1 MKELIEYIEK
11 SISISDDIVNDL
23 KAILVERNVEKGELI
38 LQENTKRKIQI
49 FVASGCLRAFHKT
62 ENDKDHTLQFAT
74 KNWWISDYM
83 TLFND
88 EKSILSIE
96 SLSHSK
102 IVIIEQSQLEE
113 LYLKFPEFGLINR
126 MNLQN
131 RIASL
136 QKRIFGLLTL
146 TAKEKYEKFIR
157 DYEVFEKVIPNYQI
171 ASFLG
176 ITPESLSRV
185 RKEIA
190 NS

>member
-11 SISISDDIVNDL
+11 SITLSDDIVNDL
-23 KAILVERNVEKGELI
+23 KAIITERNVTKGEII
-38 LQENTKRKIQI
+38 LPENSSRKIQI
-49 FVASGCLRAFHKT
+49 FVASGCLRAFYKT
-62 ENDKDHTLQFAT
+62 ESGKDYTLQFAT

-83 TLFND
+83 TLFKK
-88 EKSILSIE
+88 EKSVLSIE
-96 SLSHSK
+96 CLSDAK
-102 IVIIEQSQLEE
+102 ILLVEQSQLEK
-113 LYLKFPEFGLINR
+113 LYAKFPEFGLLHR

-131 RIASL
+131 RIATL
-136 QKRIFGLLTL
+136 QKRIFGLLTM
-146 TAKEKYEKFIR
+146 TAKEKYEKFIE

-185 RKEIA
+185 RKEIT

>member
-11 SISISDDIVNDL
+11 SISLSDDIINDL
-23 KAILVERNVEKGELI
+23 KAIIIERNVEKGEII
-38 LQENTKRKIQI
+38 LQENSSRKIQV
-49 FVASGCLRAFHKT
+49 FVASGCLRAFYKT
-62 ENDKDHTLQFAT
+62 EKGKDHTLQFAT

-83 TLFND
+83 TLFNK
-88 EKSILSIE
+88 EKTLLSIE

-102 IVIIEQSQLEE
+102 IMIITQSELEG
-113 LYLKFPEFGLINR
+113 LYSKYPEFGLTHR

-131 RIASL
+131 RIATL
-136 QKRIFGLLTL
+136 QKRIFGLLIL
-146 TAKEKYEKFIR
+146 TAKEKYEKFLT
-157 DYEVFEKVIPNYQI
+157 DYEVFEKIIPNYQI

>member
-1 MKELIEYIEK
+1 MKELIEYLEK
-11 SISISDDIVNDL
+11 SIVLSDEIIKDL
-23 KAILVERNVEKGELI
+23 KAIAIERNIEKGKII
-38 LQENTKRKIQI
+38 LQANSSRKIQI
-49 FVASGCLRAFHKT
+49 FVASGCLRAFYKT
-62 ENDKDHTLQFAT
+62 EKGKDHTLQFAT

-83 TLFND
+83 TLFNND
-88 EKSILSIE
+88 KSLLSIE

-102 IVIIEQSQLEE
+102 IILIEQSKLEE
-113 LYLKFPEFGLINR
+113 LFSKYPEFGLKHG

-131 RIASL
+131 RITAL

-146 TAKEKYEKFIR
+146 SAKEKYEKFIEE
-157 DYEVFEKVIPNYQI
+157 YEIFEKIIPNYQI

-190 NS
+190 NY

>member
-11 SISISDDIVNDL
+11 SFTLSNEITNDL
-23 KAILVERNVEKGELI
+23 KAIIIERNIQKGEII
-38 LQENTKRKIQI
+38 LQENSNRKIQI
-49 FVASGCLRAFHKT
+49 FVASGCLRTFYKT
-62 ENDKDHTLQFAT
+62 KNGKDHTLQFAT

-83 TLFND
+83 TLFNK
-88 EKSILSIE
+88 EKSLLSIE
-96 SLSHSK
+96 SLSNSK
-102 IVIIEQSQLEE
+102 IFIIEQSQLEK
-113 LYLKFPEFGLINR
+113 LYSKHPEFGIINR
-126 MNLQN
+126 KNLQN

-136 QKRIFGLLTL
+136 QKRIFGLLTM
-146 TAKEKYEKFIR
+146 TAKEKYQKFIT
-157 DYEVFEKVIPNYQI
+157 DYDIFEKVIPNYQI

>member
-1 MKELIEYIEK
+1 MKELVEYLEK
-11 SISISDDIVNDL
+11 GMTLSDEILNDL
-23 KAILVERNVEKGELI
+23 KEITIERNVVKGELI
-38 LQENTKRKIQI
+38 LQENSSRKIQI
-49 FVASGCLRAFHKT
+49 FVASGCLRAFYKS
-62 ENDKDHTLQFAT
+62 ENGKDHTLQFAT

-83 TLFND
+83 TLFNK
-88 EKSILSIE
+88 EKSLLSIE

-102 IVIIEQSQLEE
+102 IIIIEQAKLQE
-113 LYLKFPEFGLINR
+113 LFSKFPEFGLKHS

-131 RIASL
+131 RITAL

-146 TAKEKYEKFIR
+146 TAKEKYEKFIE
-157 DYEVFEKVIPNYQI
+157 DYEVFEKIIPNYQI

-176 ITPESLSRV
+176 ITPESLSRI

>member
-11 SISISDDIVNDL
+11 SISLSDEIANDL
-23 KAILVERNVEKGELI
+23 KAIIIHRNVEKGEII
-38 LQENTKRKIQI
+38 LQENSSRKIQI
-49 FVASGCLRAFHKT
+49 FVVSGCLRTFYKT
-62 ENDKDHTLQFAT
+62 ENGKDHTLQFAT

-83 TLFND
+83 TLFNT
-88 EKSILSIE
+88 EKSLLSIE

-102 IVIIEQSQLEE
+102 IIIIEQSQLEE
-113 LYLKFPEFGLINR
+113 LFSKYPEFGLVNR

-131 RIASL
+131 RIAAQ

-146 TAKEKYEKFIR
+146 TAKEKYEKFIT

>member
-11 SISISDDIVNDL
+11 SISLSDEIINDL
-23 KAILVERNVEKGELI
+23 KTISIERNVEKGEII
-38 LQENTKRKIQI
+38 LQNNSSRKIQI
-49 FVASGCLRAFHKT
+49 FVVSGCLRAFYRT
-62 ENDKDHTLQFAT
+62 ENGKDHTLQFAT

-83 TLFND
+83 TLFNS
-88 EKSILSIE
+88 ETSLLSIE

-102 IVIIEQSQLEE
+102 IIIIEQSQLEE
-113 LYLKFPEFGLINR
+113 LFLKFPQLGLTNR
-126 MNLQN
+126 LNLQN
-131 RIASL
+131 RIAAL
-136 QKRIFGLLTL
+136 QNRIFGLLTM
-146 TAKEKYEKFIR
+146 TAKEKYEKFIS
-157 DYEVFEKVIPNYQI
+157 DYEIFEKVIPNYQI

>member
-11 SISISDDIVNDL
+11 RISLSDEIINDL
-23 KAILVERNVEKGELI
+23 KAISIERNVEKGEII
-38 LQENTKRKIQI
+38 LKNKSSRKIQI
-49 FVASGCLRAFHKT
+49 FVASGCLRAFYKT
-62 ENDKDHTLQFAT
+62 ENGKDHTLQFAT

-83 TLFND
+83 TLFNV
-88 EKSILSIE
+88 ETSLLSIE

-102 IVIIEQSQLEE
+102 IIVIQQSQLEE
-113 LYLKFPEFGLINR
+113 LFSKFPQLGLTNR

-131 RIASL
+131 RVAAL
-136 QKRIFGLLTL
+136 QKRIFGLLTM
-146 TAKEKYEKFIR
+146 TAKEKYEKFIS
-157 DYEVFEKVIPNYQI
+157 DYEIFEKVIPNYQI

-190 NS
+190 NP

>member
-11 SISISDDIVNDL
+11 SISLSDIIVNDL
-23 KAILVERNVEKGELI
+23 KAIVIERNLEKGEII
-38 LQENTKRKIQI
+38 LQENSSRKIQI
-49 FVASGCLRAFHKT
+49 FVASGCLRAFCKT
-62 ENDKDHTLQFAT
+62 GNGKDNTLQFAT

-83 TLFND
+83 TLFNK
-88 EKSILSIE
+88 EKSLLSIE

-102 IVIIEQSQLEE
+102 IIIIEQKQLDE
-113 LYLKFPEFGLINR
+113 LYSKFPEFGLINR

-136 QKRIFGLLTL
+136 QKRVFGLLTL
-146 TAKEKYEKFIR
+146 TAKEKYEKFIK
-157 DYEVFEKVIPNYQI
+157 DYEVFEKIIPNYQI

>member
-11 SISISDDIVNDL
+11 SIPLSDEIVNDL
-23 KAILVERNVEKGELI
+23 KAIVIHRNVEKGEKI
-38 LQENTKRKIQI
+38 LQENYSKKIQI
-49 FVASGCLRAFHKT
+49 FVAAGCLRAFYKT
-62 ENDKDHTLQFAT
+62 ENGKDHTLQFAT

-83 TLFND
+83 TLFNT
-88 EKSILSIE
+88 EKSLLSIE

-102 IVIIEQSQLEE
+102 IIIIEQSQLEE
-113 LYLKFPEFGLINR
+113 LFSKYPEFGLVNR

-131 RIASL
+131 RIAAQ

-146 TAKEKYEKFIR
+146 TAKEKYEKFIT